1 MPFRTFST
9 VRFGDVDN
17 AGIVFY
23 PHFFIY
29 FHEAFEQFF
38 DDAGIAYHQLINAR
52 RVAFPTVHIESD
64 FKAPLQYGDRLEIEI
79 TVPKIGT
86 KSAVFRYRGYRHGD
100 GMHAVT
106 AEITTVCVDMT
117 GFSSIDIPPDI
128 RALFERFSA

>member
-29 FHEAFEQFF
+29 FHAAFEQFF
-38 DDAGIAYHQLINAR
+38 DDAGMAYHQLINAR

-64 FKAPLQYGDRLEIEI
+64 YKAPLKYGDRLDIEI
-79 TVPKIGT
+79 SVPKIGT